1 MSKTNI
7 ARLKVGT
14 LGTLCCVGSYYSF
27 GSPSDDLG
35 IISPVLGALG
45 LIFLWASVVIVD
57 E

>member
-14 LGTLCCVGSYYSF
+14 LGLICLVGGYF
-27 GSPSDDLG
+27 IEDNTG
-35 IISPVLGALG
+35 IFNNCLGALG
-45 LIFLWASVVIVD
+45 VIFLWASAVIVD